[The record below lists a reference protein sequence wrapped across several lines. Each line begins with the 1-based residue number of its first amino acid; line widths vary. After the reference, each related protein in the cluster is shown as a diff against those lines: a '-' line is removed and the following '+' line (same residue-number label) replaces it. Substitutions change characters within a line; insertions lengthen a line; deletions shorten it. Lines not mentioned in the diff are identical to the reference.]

1 MGSLAISIDNQNKII
16 SLIDGQQ
23 RITTSLIL
31 IKVIINIYK
40 KNN

>member
-16 SLIDGQQ
+16 RLIDGQQ
-23 RITTSLIL
+23 RVTTTLIL